1 MRFMR
6 LMILATGLSLGLAS
20 LNAAEQ
26 KKQVPDLPQAVSSF
40 GAVTADGFVYIY
52 GGHAGKT
59 HSYSSETTLGKFYRV
74 SIAKPES
81 GWEELP
87 GGTHLQ
93 GLALVDHAGKIIRIG
108 GMEPKNKAGEKAD
121 LVSVSTVQAYDPKSK
136 KWTGLTPMPEGRSS
150 HDAVVVN
157 DTLFVVGGWNMKGAG
172 ESSTWHDTALSL
184 DLKKADAKWEVLK
197 QPFSRRALVA
207 AAHDGKVFVIAG
219 MDKESETSHDVNIYN
234 VKTGEWSIGTK
245 LPGARM
251 NGFSPAACV
260 LNDTVYIS
268 PADGKLYRLD
278 GDKVVEVSALKTARF
293 VHRMVA
299 IGDNRILVL
308 GGASKGGTVA
318 ECEVI
323 GMK

>member
-1 MRFMR
+1 
-6 LMILATGLSLGLAS
+6 
-20 LNAAEQ
+20 
-26 KKQVPDLPQAVSSF
+26 
-40 GAVTADGFVYIY
+40 
-52 GGHAGKT
+52 
-59 HSYSSETTLGKFYRV
+59 
-74 SIAKPES
+74 
-81 GWEELP
+81 
-87 GGTHLQ
+87 
-93 GLALVDHAGKIIRIG
+93 
-108 GMEPKNKAGEKAD
+108 
-121 LVSVSTVQAYDPKSK
+121 
-136 KWTGLTPMPEGRSS
+136 
-150 HDAVVVN
+150 
-157 DTLFVVGGWNMKGAG
+157 
-172 ESSTWHDTALSL
+172 LSL

-260 LNDTVYIS
+260 VNDTVYIS

-278 GDKVVEVSALKTARF
+278 GDKVVEVSALKTSRF